1 MTMPTV
7 ISIAI
12 EKGGVAK
19 TATTHNLGDAL
30 ALANKRV
37 LMIDL
42 DPQRSLTLWAGFTQ
56 EDIDRFDAE
65 GRTLYF
71 AMKGADPNPMI
82 LGEPAKIIPGTQLL
96 ASLQEVFSRDP
107 LNAPYM
113 LRETLSQIR
122 APFDY
127 VLIDCPPSLGLL
139 TMNALVA
146 SNLVLV
152 PTKTDYTSV
161 AGFSDIVNTIREV
174 RRRANP
180 QLEVAGVLPTLYN
193 KGYSEDQ
200 TVLNQLARTSTAAG
214 FRIFDPIPRN
224 TAIDKSAGFGKSAVV
239 LYPDAPASKAYVLL
253 AQSIITTSYD
263 QAA

>member
-1 MTMPTV
+1 MTMPIV

-30 ALANKRV
+30 ALSGKRV
-37 LMIDL
+37 LMLDL
-42 DPQRSLTLWAGFTQ
+42 DPQRSLTLWAGFSQ
-56 EDIDRFDAE
+56 EQIDQLDAQE
-65 GRTLYF
+65 HTLYF
-71 AMKGADPNPMI
+71 AMKGGDPNPMI
-82 LGEPAKIIPGTQLL
+82 TGEPAKIIPGTQLL
-96 ASLQEVFSRDP
+96 ASLQEFFTRDP
-107 LNAPYM
+107 LNAPFM
-113 LRETLSQIR
+113 LRDLIARISD
-122 APFDY
+122 PFDY
-127 VLIDCPPSLGLL
+127 ILIDCPPSLGLL

-152 PTKTDYTSV
+152 PAKTDYTSV

-180 QLEVAGVLPTLYN
+180 QLKVAGVLPTLYN

-200 TVLNQLARTSTAAG
+200 TVLDQLTRSSHAAG
-214 FRIFDPIPRN
+214 FRMFAPIPRN
-224 TAIDKSAGFGKSAVV
+224 TAVDKSAGFGKSAVV
-239 LYPDAPASKAYVLL
+239 LYPEAPASKAYVQL
-253 AQSIITTSYD
+253 AQSILTTIYD

>member
-1 MTMPTV
+1 MATI

-19 TATTHNLGDAL
+19 TTTTHNLADAL
-30 ALANKRV
+30 ALADKRV
-37 LMIDL
+37 LMLDL
-42 DPQRSLTLWAGFTQ
+42 DPQRSLTLWAGYSQ
-56 EDIDRFDAE
+56 HQIDQLDAE
-65 GRTLYF
+65 ERSIYF
-71 AMKGADPNPMI
+71 AMKGADPNSMI
-82 LGEPAKIIPGTQLL
+82 VGGPAHLIPGTQLL
-96 ASLQEVFSRDP
+96 ASMQEFFARDP

-113 LRETLSQIR
+113 LRETISRITE
-122 APFDY
+122 PYDFI
-127 VLIDCPPSLGLL
+127 LIDCPPSLGLL

-161 AGFSDIVNTIREV
+161 AGFTDIMNTIREV

-180 QLEVAGVLPTLYN
+180 QIKVAGVLPTLYN

-200 TVLNQLARTSTAAG
+200 TMLDQLTQTSTAAG
-214 FRIFDPIPRN
+214 FRMFAPIPRN
-224 TAIDKSAGFGKSAVV
+224 TAIDKSASFGKSAVV
-239 LYPDAPASKAYVLL
+239 LYPDAPASKAYVQL
-253 AQSIITTSYD
+253 AQSILTTTYD